1 MIPRPVKRLYNHVH
15 KPGFR
20 NHIVLP
26 RQPQAIKTISMPHEM
41 VIAILR
47 DNAKTLTIES
57 IAELFPN
64 SSLTQDQSNR
74 FHSELIEL
82 GVLSK
87 SRKGFQLTPWTPSK
101 IVEHLS
107 VAGAISTLAVYQ
119 MALHRPTAD
128 FTHLEAINSALQALD
143 QSNAKNLLQG
153 AYLDYQLH
161 LECVRLSENEA
172 AYDAYISIAPPA
184 LWLTAANFF
193 DVADAQASLD
203 QHDNLIMHMR
213 SADAVRAQ
221 EAAQYHFE
229 DAITQIATASMNQ
242 KHSYPAAA

>member
-1 MIPRPVKRLYNHVH
+1 
-15 KPGFR
+15 
-20 NHIVLP
+20 
-26 RQPQAIKTISMPHEM
+26 MPHEM

-47 DNAKTLTIES
+47 DHSKTLTIES

-64 SSLTQDQSNR
+64 SSLAHDQSNR
-74 FHSELIEL
+74 FLSELIEL
-82 GVLSK
+82 GILSK
-87 SRKGFQLTPWTPSK
+87 SRRGYRLTPWTPSK

-107 VAGAISTLAVYQ
+107 VAGAISTLVVYQ
-119 MALHRPTAD
+119 MALHRPTAN
-128 FTHLEAINSALQALD
+128 FTHLEAINSNLNDLD
-143 QSNAKNLLQG
+143 QANPKNLLQG

-172 AYDAYISIAPPA
+172 AYDAYLSIAPPA

-193 DVADAQASLD
+193 DVDDAQASLD

-213 SADAVRAQ
+213 GADAVRAQ

-229 DAITQIATASMNQ
+229 DAITQIAAASMKQ
-242 KHSYPAAA
+242 KQSYPATA